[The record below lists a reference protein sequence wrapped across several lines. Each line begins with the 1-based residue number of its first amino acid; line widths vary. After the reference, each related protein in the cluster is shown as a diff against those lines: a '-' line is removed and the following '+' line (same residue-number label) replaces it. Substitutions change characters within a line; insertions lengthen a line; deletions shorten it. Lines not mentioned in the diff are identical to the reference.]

1 MEARYWFR
9 PLFSAALKDVK
20 ITLRY
25 KSAVVAL
32 LVWPVIFPLTFYFM
46 GKGLAGTAGQGLG
59 NFERL
64 AQTGD
69 YASFL
74 ILGNLVWLFVNINL
88 WMGGLALQRDRML
101 GTFDTHW
108 TMPASKIS
116 LVLGATLA
124 STVLNFFPLL
134 IGIYFYSLIGAFKI
148 SANYLSVLFSI
159 ILIMPFL
166 IGFLLVFAA
175 LTVRLRQAGMSVH
188 ITRAVLSIL
197 CGLQFPLAVL
207 PDSVSNVGKYIPL
220 THFVNMIRGIII
232 HQQSLFVYRDSIVY
246 ISVTGIL
253 MLFIGM
259 IVFELTKRNVKSRGL
274 VAGY

>member
-1 MEARYWFR
+1 MEPRYWFR
-9 PLFSAALKDVK
+9 PVFSAAFKEIK
-20 ITLRY
+20 IVLRY

-46 GKGLAGTAGQGLG
+46 GKGLAGTTGQGLS

-74 ILGNLVWLFVNINL
+74 ILGNLVWLFININL
-88 WMGGLALQRDRML
+88 WMGGLSLQRDRVL
-101 GTFDTHW
+101 GIFDTHW
-108 TMPASKIS
+108 TMPVSKIS
-116 LVLGATLA
+116 LILGVTLA
-124 STVLNFFPLL
+124 SIALNFFPLV
-134 IGIYFYSLIGAFKI
+134 IGISFYSLIGAFKV
-148 SANYLSVLFSI
+148 SANYFSVLFSI

-207 PDSVSNVGKYIPL
+207 PDSVSSIGKYIPL

-232 HQQSLFVYRDSIVY
+232 HKQSLFTYRDSVIY
-246 ISVTGIL
+246 IIVTGVL
-253 MLFIGM
+253 MLLVGAL
-259 IVFELTKRNVKSRGL
+259 VFELTKRNVKSRGL

>member
-9 PLFSAALKDVK
+9 PVFSAALKDVK

-25 KSAVVAL
+25 RSAVVAL

-46 GKGLAGTAGQGLG
+46 GKGLAGTAGQGLV
-59 NFERL
+59 NFQRL
-64 AQTGD
+64 AQTD
-69 YASFL
+69 DFASFL

-108 TMPASKIS
+108 TLPASKIS
-116 LVLGATLA
+116 LILGATLA
-124 STVLNFFPLL
+124 SIALNFFPLV
-134 IGIYFYSLIGAFKI
+134 IGITFYALIGAFRV
-148 SANYLSVLFSI
+148 SANYFSVLFSI

-175 LTVRLRQAGMSVH
+175 LTVRLRQAGVSVH
-188 ITRAVLSIL
+188 VTRAVLSIL

-207 PDSVSNVGKYIPL
+207 PDSVASFGKMIPL
-220 THFVNMIRGIII
+220 THFVDMIRGIII
-232 HQQSLFVYRDSIVY
+232 HQRSLFAYRDSIIY
-246 ISVTGIL
+246 IAMTGVA
-253 MLFIGM
+253 MLVIGVF
-259 IVFELTKRNVKSRGL
+259 VFELNKRIVKSRGL

>member
-9 PLFSAALKDVK
+9 PVFSAALKDVK

-46 GKGLAGTAGQGLG
+46 GKGLAGTTGQGLS
-59 NFERL
+59 NFQRL

-74 ILGNLVWLFVNINL
+74 ILGNLVWLFININL
-88 WMGGLALQRDRML
+88 WMGGLSLQRDRVL
-101 GTFDTHW
+101 GIFDTHW
-108 TMPASKIS
+108 TMPVSKIS

-124 STVLNFFPLL
+124 SIALNFFPLV
-134 IGIYFYSLIGAFKI
+134 IGISFYSLIGAFKI
-148 SANYLSVLFSI
+148 STNYFSILFSI
-159 ILIMPFL
+159 VLIMPFL
-166 IGFLLVFAA
+166 VGFLLVFAA
-175 LTVRLRQAGMSVH
+175 LAVRLRQAGMSVY

-207 PDSVSNVGKYIPL
+207 PDSVSSIGKHIPL
-220 THFVNMIRGIII
+220 THFVNMVRGVII
-232 HQQSLFVYRDSIVY
+232 HNHSLYFYRESIIY
-246 ISVTGIL
+246 LIITGVL
-253 MLFIGM
+253 MLFAGVM
-259 IVFELTKRNVKSRGL
+259 IFEMTKRSVKSRGL